1 MCSRL
6 SQCGVLCLGSALP
19 AICIQVSFVRT
30 RARFKQRRLGP
41 LVRMCGRVPPRVGH
55 FKDYL
60 CREDAEIARNCCE
73 RRTFISVCAICV
85 CQSTQLRDA
94 WNVLVSIP
102 AKSHFRPPASTHREN
117 CAGGWPGCRHY
128 SFGASF
134 QSVSHTRTLICT
146 CSGG

>member
-6 SQCGVLCLGSALP
+6 SQWGVLCLGSALP

-85 CQSTQLRDA
+85 S
-94 WNVLVSIP
+94 
-102 AKSHFRPPASTHREN
+102 RPHN
-117 CAGGWPGCRHY
+117 CATHGMFSSRFRRNHI
-128 SFGASF
+128 FGRLPQHIEKIVPVVGPAAAIIRLALVFKASPIH
-134 QSVSHTRTLICT
+134 VH
-146 CSGG
+146 